1 MLRDKI
7 WRGILIAVQLVFLVM
22 QGDLV
27 AADPVKWAAD
37 GSLWEKAAAE
47 AVRALFDGQ
56 KCSRVDERHIRIL
69 RSTTLTMG
77 KLPLGDI
84 TLEITEGGR
93 RFASLSTTLYNKGDD
108 GEIEKQAFEH
118 RLKESVEL
126 LNAYM
131 GAEGEEHR
139 QGRKE
144 TGVRTRAWAW
154 QNDDCAALLEA
165 ASTGKGKKYVAEFIR
180 LSMAPT
186 VDALER
192 GGARNAAKKADLKV
206 NVERESNG
214 DVWIK
219 NIPMVDQGEKGY
231 CVPATVSRVFAYY
244 GMDGVD
250 QHALAALCKSSQN
263 GTTADDMAK
272 ALKSICIPF
281 HMTVKALEW
290 VGIQDVIKRLQKKVN
305 RSGEMPDDRE
315 VVMMMLE
322 DIGKHPGS
330 MNKGL
335 NEIKRQIDAG
345 IPVVWA
351 VVLGIFPEQNI
362 PQTVGG
368 HMRLIIGYN
377 EKNNT
382 IIYSDSWGIR
392 HAKKSMPMKQACAM
406 SFRLWVLRPTL

>member
-1 MLRDKI
+1 MMPKI
-7 WRGILIAVQLVFLVM
+7 WRGILFAVQLVFLVM

-37 GSLWEKAAAE
+37 GSLWKKTAE
-47 AVRALFDGQ
+47 ESAHALFDGQ
-56 KCSRVDERHIRIL
+56 KYRRVDERHIRVL
-69 RSTTLTMG
+69 HSTSLTMG

-93 RFASLSTTLYNKGDD
+93 RFASLGTTLYNKGDD
-108 GEIEKQAFEH
+108 GEIEKQEFEY
-118 RLKESVEL
+118 RLQESVKL

-131 GAEGEEHR
+131 GVEGEEHR

-144 TGVRTRAWAW
+144 TGVRTRAWMW
-154 QNDDCAALLEA
+154 QNDNCAVLLEA

-186 VDALER
+186 VDALEK
-192 GGARNAAKKADLKV
+192 GGAKNAAKKADLKV
-206 NVERESNG
+206 NVKRESNG

-263 GTTADDMAK
+263 GTTAEDMAK
-272 ALKSICIPF
+272 ALKNICVPF
-281 HMTVKALEW
+281 HMTMKTWEW

-305 RSGEMPDDRE
+305 KSGEIPDNRE

-330 MNKGL
+330 MNKGF
-335 NEIKRQIDAG
+335 NEIKRQIEAG

-351 VVLGIFPEQNI
+351 VVLGIFPERDI
-362 PQTVGG
+362 PQAVGG
-368 HMRLIIGYN
+368 HMRLVIGYN
-377 EKNNT
+377 QKEGT
-382 IIYSDSWGIR
+382 IIYSDSWGIK
-392 HAKKSMPMKQACAM
+392 HAKKTMPMKQACAM
-406 SFRLWVLRPTL
+406 TFRLWVLRPTM